1 MCCFCFLIFFYP
13 TIPNASEVDQMV
25 WTSSIL
31 ELRKSTTLTYI
42 NQYRCVGRNNPQLNC
57 TWDFSKSKENK
68 TGLFSPS
75 TFTVLLTLETG
86 LAAFPSFFSK
96 QKCMCLLCTPA
107 VAGSGDARGAG
118 MSQARCGCGSS
129 PFLQRAAQIP
139 HEPDEH
145 VAQQAVHGVPQ
156 AGCTQA
162 VSSRQPPAVQ
172 KAPEVVM
179 FFVFFLPLHKLT
191 EWKRPT
197 PDSAKLRR
205 YSNWLALST
214 SEVHW
219 NQQICPWLED
229 ILVSQKISRC
239 CTSPLCP
246 LIWTLQRFLKST
258 ETTQKHPV
266 FSLPAR

>member
-129 PFLQRAAQIP
+129 PFLQRAARIP
-139 HEPDEH
+139 HEPDKH

-162 VSSRQPPAVQ
+162 VSSRQSPAVQ

-179 FFVFFLPLHKLT
+179 FFVFFFFLCIN
-191 EWKRPT
+191 
-197 PDSAKLRR
+197 S
-205 YSNWLALST
+205 LSGRGQLLI
-214 SEVHW
+214 
-219 NQQICPWLED
+219 QQSSGGTAIGLLW
-229 ILVSQKISRC
+229 VR
-239 CTSPLCP
+239 
-246 LIWTLQRFLKST
+246 QRFT
-258 ETTQKHPV
+258 EISKFAHGWKTFWFH
-266 FSLPAR
+266 RR